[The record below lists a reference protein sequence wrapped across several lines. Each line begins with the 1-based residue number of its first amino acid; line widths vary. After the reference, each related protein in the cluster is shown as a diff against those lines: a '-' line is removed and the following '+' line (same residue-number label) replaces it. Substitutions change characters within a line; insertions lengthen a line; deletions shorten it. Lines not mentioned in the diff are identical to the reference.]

1 MVKFIQAISF
11 PKLVGRFGILAVDT
25 FSTLIFFMLQGDSWV
40 LSTTGFIF
48 AFTKVWHWQQSF
60 KTADKLKRFLH
71 RGAWLLMA
79 ILSIYF
85 LITLGLS
92 ITQAPPEE
100 VIDQNTA
107 ALEEAI
113 ARSRVANI
121 EALSKEQDSLL
132 RQNEGL
138 TERLLALNQWSQ
150 AWGPIQTQ
158 LGANLARLG
167 IITAELNKV
176 YAEQNI
182 TAEAEDTQK
191 EKEETAILK
200 FKPVKPIGAH
210 SLMAR
215 VMPDNWIDAS
225 IVILFFLIGIVMEIT
240 LALSSLSEEK
250 RLHYQPE
257 KDPENEKKNDRVPL
271 PAREEPEPPAVDRPS
286 PEEII
291 TKEIA
296 EIPQEEPSPPKAEDI
311 PVPHERK
318 GYAAE
323 EIIAYIDAAY
333 DGNKLKPD
341 NAVEGIPEADCAGI
355 RGYLQS
361 FKLRGKII
369 VEQVGGVYQVRL
381 DKGSLKKFVA
391 LQCSIQRVNQS

>member
-1 MVKFIQAISF
+1 MVKFIQAISL

-25 FSTLIFFMLQGDSWV
+25 FSTLIFFMLQGESWV
-40 LSTTGFIF
+40 LTTTGFIF

-60 KTADKLKRFLH
+60 KTVDKLRRFLH

-100 VIDQNTA
+100 AVDQNIV

-113 ARSRVANI
+113 AKSRVANVD
-121 EALSKEQDSLL
+121 ALTKEQDSLL

-138 TERLLALNQWSQ
+138 MERLLTLNQWSQ
-150 AWGPIQTQ
+150 AWGPIQAQ
-158 LGANLARLG
+158 LDANLARLG
-167 IITAELNKV
+167 VITTELNKI
-176 YAEQNI
+176 YAEQN
-182 TAEAEDTQK
+182 AAVEAEGIQQEKK
-191 EKEETAILK
+191 ETSILR

-210 SLMAR
+210 NLMTQ
-215 VMPDNWIDAS
+215 VMPDNWVDAS

-257 KDPENEKKNDRVPL
+257 KNIGSGDDDIPL
-271 PAREEPEPPAVDRPS
+271 PLEEPEPPAAGEP
-286 PEEII
+286 PPAEISAE
-291 TKEIA
+291 KA
-296 EIPQEEPSPPKAEDI
+296 PEIPQEEPPPPRAGDA
-311 PVPHERK
+311 PVHERK

-333 DGNKLKPD
+333 DNNKLRPD
-341 NAVEGIPEADCAGI
+341 NAVEGIPEAD
-355 RGYLQS
+355 
-361 FKLRGKII
+361 
-369 VEQVGGVYQVRL
+369 
-381 DKGSLKKFVA
+381 
-391 LQCSIQRVNQS
+391 

>member
-1 MVKFIQAISF
+1 MTFKFVKELSL
-11 PKLVGRFGILAVDT
+11 PKLIGRFGILAVDT

-40 LSTTGFIF
+40 LTTAGFIF

-60 KTADKLKRFLH
+60 KAVDKLRRFLH

-92 ITQAPPEE
+92 ITQTPPEE
-100 VIDQNTA
+100 VVDQNIA

-113 ARSRVANI
+113 AKSRVANV
-121 EALSKEQDSLL
+121 EALTKEQDSLL

-138 TERLLALNQWSQ
+138 TERLLTLNQWSQ
-150 AWGPIQTQ
+150 AWGPIQAQ
-158 LGANLARLG
+158 LDANLARLG
-167 IITAELNKV
+167 IIAAELNKV
-176 YAEQNI
+176 YAEQSVA
-182 TAEAEDTQK
+182 TEVEDIQK
-191 EKEETAILK
+191 EKEETMILR

-240 LALSSLSEEK
+240 LALSSLPEEK
-250 RLHYQPE
+250 WLRYQPE
-257 KDPENEKKNDRVPL
+257 KDPENKKNDDWVPP
-271 PAREEPEPPAVDRPS
+271 PARDESKPPVADEPPPAETPA
-286 PEEII
+286 EEVP
-291 TKEIA
+291 
-296 EIPQEEPSPPKAEDI
+296 EIPQEESPPPKTEDA
-311 PVPHERK
+311 PVHERK

-333 DGNKLKPD
+333 DNNKLKPD
-341 NAVEGIPEADCAGI
+341 NTVEGIPEADCAGI

-369 VEQVGGVYQVRL
+369 VEQVDGVFQVRL
-381 DKGSLKKFVA
+381 DKESLKKFVA
-391 LQCSIQRVNQS
+391 LQCSIQRVQPA

>member
-1 MVKFIQAISF
+1 
-11 PKLVGRFGILAVDT
+11 
-25 FSTLIFFMLQGDSWV
+25 
-40 LSTTGFIF
+40 
-48 AFTKVWHWQQSF
+48 
-60 KTADKLKRFLH
+60 
-71 RGAWLLMA
+71 MA

-100 VIDQNTA
+100 AVDQNIA

-113 ARSRVANI
+113 VKSRVANVD
-121 EALSKEQDSLL
+121 ALTKEQDSLL

-138 TERLLALNQWSQ
+138 MERLLMLNQWSQ
-150 AWGPIQTQ
+150 AWGPIQAQ
-158 LGANLARLG
+158 LDANLARLG
-167 IITAELNKV
+167 VIATELNKV
-176 YAEQNI
+176 YAEQSAA
-182 TAEAEDTQK
+182 AEVEDIQR
-191 EKEETAILK
+191 EKEETMILK

-215 VMPDNWIDAS
+215 VMPDNWINAS

-250 RLHYQPE
+250 RLYYQPE
-257 KDPENEKKNDRVPL
+257 KDPENEKKNNRVSPS
-271 PAREEPEPPAVDRPS
+271 AQEELEPPVTDEPPPTETSAEEV
-286 PEEII
+286 PE
-291 TKEIA
+291 T
-296 EIPQEEPSPPKAEDI
+296 PQEEPPPPKTGDAS
-311 PVPHERK
+311 VHERK

-333 DGNKLKPD
+333 DNNKFRSD

-355 RGYLQS
+355 RRYLQS

-369 VEQVGGVYQVRL
+369 VEQVDGVFQARM
-381 DKGSLKKFVA
+381 DKESLKKFVA